1 MVILCSEIL
10 LVFKLASRQ
19 ECRSKPLEVRR
30 RWLTPLTPVFRSFM
44 PLIPALE
51 RWRETGRDMAGQKE
65 EYKAKGD
72 KSSDIV

>member
-10 LVFKLASRQ
+10 LLFKLASRQ
-19 ECRSKPLEVRR
+19 ECRSKPLEVRWW
-30 RWLTPLTPVFRSFM
+30 WLTPLIPVFRSSM

-51 RWRETGRDMAGQKE
+51 RWRETGRDTTGQKE

-72 KSSDIV
+72 KSSDTV